1 MTFEVRAVKSE
12 EVEEPVIGHFTDEE
26 WWNLTALAHECG
38 FDPGREHER
47 LVYPA
52 AGDTQELDTRLAQQ
66 LYIGVG
72 VILNQDVLPFATTWD
87 SDDGHIHFRWVK
99 PPEYFGDHAPV
110 DRSGIGEG
118 SDFQIKPA
126 TLVRLRDNLIQ
137 GPIRLTRIAEQA

>member
-1 MTFEVRAVKSE
+1 MTFEVRAAKPE
-12 EVEEPVIGHFTDEE
+12 EVEESVIGRFTDEE

-38 FDPGREHER
+38 FDTDREHER

-52 AGDTQELDTRLAQQ
+52 DGDTNELDTRLAQQ

-99 PPEYFGDHAPV
+99 PPEYGGDYAPV
-110 DRSGIGEG
+110 GRSGIEES
-118 SDFQIKPA
+118 SDFRMKPA
-126 TLVRLRDNLIQ
+126 TLVRLKENLIQ
-137 GPIRLTRIAEQA
+137 GPIHLTRVAEQA